1 MSDLDLSAKAPAR
14 TTKRDD
20 LQLLGQMGLF
30 GVHMAVIGLGV
41 EVLEDEKRIGRNLM
55 KLGALLGVAGYG
67 VRWLA

>member
-1 MSDLDLSAKAPAR
+1 MSDSILSAKAPA
-14 TTKRDD
+14 KRDD
-20 LQLLGQMGLF
+20 LQILAQMGLF

-41 EVLEDEKRIGRNLM
+41 EVFEDEKRLGRNLM